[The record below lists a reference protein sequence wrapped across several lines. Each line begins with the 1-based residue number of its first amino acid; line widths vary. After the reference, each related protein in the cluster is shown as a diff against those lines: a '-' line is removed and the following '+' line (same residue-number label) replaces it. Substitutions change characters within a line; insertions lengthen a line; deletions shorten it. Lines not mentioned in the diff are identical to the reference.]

1 MRKPLLIIVL
11 LTFSCLALAQS
22 NKAEVEILQS
32 VFGMEKKS
40 VAAKFIKLE
49 GASRDAFWKAYD
61 EYENERIDLGKK
73 RVELLEKYTSNY
85 GTLDDNSTN
94 EIVNEMI
101 LLQGET
107 DKLIVTYYKKIKKE
121 AGVKPAAQFYQL
133 EGYVLSK
140 IRSEI
145 MENIPVIGELDK

>member
-1 MRKPLLIIVL
+1 MY
-11 LTFSCLALAQS
+11 SCCLFAQS
-22 NKAEVEILQS
+22 TKEEVEILQS

-40 VAAKFIKLE
+40 IASEFIKLE
-49 GASRDAFWKAYD
+49 GASKDAFWNAYD
-61 EYENERIDLGKK
+61 EYESKRTNLGKQ
-73 RVELLEKYTSNY
+73 RVALLEKYTSNY
-85 GTLDDNSTN
+85 ATLNDKTTD

-101 LLQGET
+101 ALQGET
-107 DKLIVTYYKKIKKE
+107 DKLIVTYYKKIKKG

-140 IRSEI
+140 IRTEI

>member
-1 MRKPLLIIVL
+1 MRKPLLTIVFV
-11 LTFSCLALAQS
+11 TFSYCSLAQG

-49 GASRDAFWKAYD
+49 GAAKDAFWKAYD

-73 RVELLEKYTSNY
+73 RVALLEKYTSNY
-85 GTLDDNSTN
+85 RTLDDKSTD

-101 LLQGET
+101 VLQGET

>member
-11 LTFSCLALAQS
+11 VTFSCLALAQS

-32 VFGMEKKS
+32 GFGMEKKS
-40 VAAKFIKLE
+40 VAAKFSKLE

-145 MENIPVIGELDK
+145 MENIPVIGEL